1 MGGGK
6 AVGVVV
12 CMCVFAMMR
21 DDELRGMYLEC
32 KTILMIVKLLLLYHH
47 HAIVTRLQPW
57 KLRPTAP
64 SAGTWKGYLF
74 QYVYKVSTLG
84 TEVSSM

>member
-1 MGGGK
+1 
-6 AVGVVV
+6 
-12 CMCVFAMMR
+12 
-21 DDELRGMYLEC
+21 MYLEC
-32 KTILMIVKLLLLYHH
+32 KTMLMIVKLLLLYYH
-47 HAIVTRLQPW
+47 HAIVLGFN
-57 KLRPTAP
+57 LGNFRPTAP